1 MYISQSSMTT
11 DTVRKNCRK
20 NISFL
25 GFLCLMLD
33 GTWQTDR
40 RPSSFYQCFYISRY
54 FSLRSTIY
62 FLLITIDFEMIIWY
76 LWGCKRLEF
85 DPQKEFCWQKI
96 LFKRIFH
103 PERRI
108 TLITKL
114 KDASSEEPHSLF
126 HQNNQ
131 FTTFHRHELNWVET
145 KLVPPLYKIFTLQ
158 CAFFVVS

>member
-62 FLLITIDFEMIIWY
+62 FLLITIDFLNDY
-76 LWGCKRLEF
+76 LVPLRMQTFRVW
-85 DPQKEFCWQKI
+85 
-96 LFKRIFH
+96 
-103 PERRI
+103 
-108 TLITKL
+108 
-114 KDASSEEPHSLF
+114 SSERILLTENIIQTYFSSRAK
-126 HQNNQ
+126 NYIDN
-131 FTTFHRHELNWVET
+131 
-145 KLVPPLYKIFTLQ
+145 KIKGCIIRRTPFIIL
-158 CAFFVVS
+158 SK